1 MLPQLPL
8 FWQDF
13 GSTFLFRRSI
23 LFVMDTHTLLLFSA
37 TVLPLVC
44 TPGPDMLFIASQAV
58 SGGTAAGLRATVGV
72 VAGYC
77 VHSLAVALGLAAVI
91 AASPVLF
98 EAIKWLGIAYLVYL
112 ACKLIRAAFRPG
124 SLAVPANRVKNQ
136 LYRGFLTSLLNPK
149 GMMVYIAI
157 LPQFM
162 DRQGGN
168 LTLQAVV
175 LSLAFMFW
183 CAVVYSVLCIA
194 LGRLARRELSDAR
207 RRAIDGAA
215 GGMVLMAAGVMA
227 AVH

>member
-1 MLPQLPL
+1 
-8 FWQDF
+8 
-13 GSTFLFRRSI
+13 
-23 LFVMDTHTLLLFSA
+23 MDTHTLLFFSA

-58 SGGTAAGLRATVGV
+58 SGGTAPGLRATAGV
-72 VAGYC
+72 VSGYC

-98 EAIKWLGIAYLVYL
+98 DAIKWLGIAYLVYL
-112 ACKLIRAAFRPG
+112 AYKLIRAAFRRG
-124 SLAVPANRVKNQ
+124 SLAVPANQAKNQ
-136 LYRGFLTSLLNPK
+136 LYKGFLTSLLNPK

-162 DRQGGN
+162 DRQGGS

-175 LSLAFMFW
+175 LSLVFMFW
-183 CAVVYSVLCIA
+183 CAVVYSALCIA
-194 LGRLARRELSDAR
+194 LGRMGRRELSDTR

>member
-1 MLPQLPL
+1 
-8 FWQDF
+8 
-13 GSTFLFRRSI
+13 
-23 LFVMDTHTLLLFSA
+23 MDTHTLLLFSA

-58 SGGTAAGLRATVGV
+58 SGGAAAGLRATAGV
-72 VAGYC
+72 VSGYC

-91 AASPVLF
+91 AASPLLF

-112 ACKLIRAAFRPG
+112 ACKLIRAALRPG
-124 SLAVPANRVKNQ
+124 SLAVPANVVKNQ
-136 LYRGFLTSLLNPK
+136 LVKGFLTSLLNPK

-162 DRQGGN
+162 DRQGSSV
-168 LTLQAVV
+168 TLQAVV

-183 CAVVYSVLCIA
+183 CAAVYSTLCIV
-194 LGRLARRELSDAR
+194 LGRMARRELSDAR